1 MCGITGFIEIRE
13 RSKALDML
21 KNMSK
26 AIGYRGPDS
35 SGHWYD
41 YNTGVGLAHRRLS
54 ILDLTETGAQPMISK
69 SGQYVI
75 VFNGEIYNHNIIRSE
90 IEESSNSLIEW
101 EGTSDTETLL
111 AAIEVWGLNF
121 TLNKLTG
128 MFAFALWDKKV
139 NELFLIRDRL
149 GEKPLFYGWMNGV
162 FLFSSELKAL
172 KVHNAFL
179 GEIDRKS
186 LVLYLKYLSVP
197 APYSIFKDIFKVEPG
212 CIVRIK
218 LDGSVIKSNYWDI
231 CDKILKGKKLISS
244 NNSKDNGE
252 ELHNLMSEV
261 IRDQMIADVPVG
273 AFLSGGIDSSFVTA
287 LMQEQSSSK
296 VNTYSIS
303 FEDKR
308 YDESKYAA
316 DVANHLG
323 TDHHSMFVTSKSLLN
338 VVPNLPK
345 IYDEPFAD
353 SSQIPSYLVSK
364 YAAESV
370 KVVLTGD
377 GADELFGGY
386 NRYLLLNDY
395 WKRLSALP
403 FQFRKIISNLLDY
416 VSEDN
421 INSFS
426 NIVRH
431 LNLTPD
437 IEMFGSKVKKAG
449 TIINSKNDFE
459 LYEKLVSIE
468 NNAERILLHEESHE
482 SLKEN
487 YSRLPNFNNDVV
499 GKIMALDQMI
509 YLPTDILTKVDRA
522 SMANSLEGR
531 IPFLDHRVVEF
542 SWSIPF
548 ESKICNGVGKK
559 IIRNI
564 LIKYF
569 PENFFERPK
578 KGFGV
583 PLDKWL
589 RTDLKDWAESLLNEE
604 RLKKDGYFNVKEV
617 RNIWMQHI
625 NLKHNHANRLW
636 SILMFQAWLD
646 NEV

>member
-1 MCGITGFIEIRE
+1 M
-13 RSKALDML
+13 
-21 KNMSK
+21 
-26 AIGYRGPDS
+26 
-35 SGHWYD
+35 
-41 YNTGVGLAHRRLS
+41 
-54 ILDLTETGAQPMISK
+54 
-69 SGQYVI
+69 
-75 VFNGEIYNHNIIRSE
+75 
-90 IEESSNSLIEW
+90 
-101 EGTSDTETLL
+101 
-111 AAIEVWGLNF
+111 
-121 TLNKLTG
+121 
-128 MFAFALWDKKV
+128 
-139 NELFLIRDRL
+139 
-149 GEKPLFYGWMNGV
+149 
-162 FLFSSELKAL
+162 
-172 KVHNAFL
+172 
-179 GEIDRKS
+179 
-186 LVLYLKYLSVP
+186 P
-197 APYSIFKDIFKVEPG
+197 APYSIFKGIFKVEPG
-212 CIVRIK
+212 CIVRVK
-218 LDGSVIKSNYWDI
+218 LDGSIIKSNYWDI
-231 CDKILKGKKLISS
+231 CNKILEGKESISN
-244 NNSKDNGE
+244 NNSKDNE
-252 ELHNLMSEV
+252 EKLHNLMSEV
-261 IRDQMIADVPVG
+261 IGDQMIADVPVG
-273 AFLSGGIDSSFVTA
+273 TFLSGGIDSSFVTA

-323 TDHHSMFVTSKSLLN
+323 TEHHSMLVTSKSLLD

-364 YAAESV
+364 FAAESV

-395 WKRLSALP
+395 WKRLSVLP
-403 FQFRKIISNLLDY
+403 FQFRKIISNLLEY

-421 INSFS
+421 VNTLSSLARQLKLIPN
-426 NIVRH
+426 
-431 LNLTPD
+431 
-437 IEMFGSKVKKAG
+437 IEMIGSKIKKAG
-449 TIINSKNDFE
+449 IIINSKNDFE

-468 NNAERILLHEESHE
+468 NNTEKILLHGDSHE
-482 SLKEN
+482 LLKEN
-487 YSRLPNFNNDVV
+487 YDRLPGFSNDVV

-531 IPFLDHRVVEF
+531 MPFLDHRIVEF

-548 ESKICNGVGKK
+548 ESKINNGVGKN

-569 PENFFERPK
+569 PEDFFERPK

-583 PLDKWL
+583 PLDRWL
-589 RTDLKDWAESLLNEE
+589 RVDLKVWAESLLSEE
-604 RLKKDGYFNVKEV
+604 RLEKDGYFNVKEV

-646 NEV
+646 NDV